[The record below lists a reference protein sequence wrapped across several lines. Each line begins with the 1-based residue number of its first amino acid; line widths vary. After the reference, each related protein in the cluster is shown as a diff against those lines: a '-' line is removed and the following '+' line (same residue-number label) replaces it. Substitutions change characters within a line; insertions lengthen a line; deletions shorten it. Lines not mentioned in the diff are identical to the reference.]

1 MKNILHLYAD
11 NVSSACIDELVTRTE
26 GSIHNITVAIA
37 TKDDNKPAPVS
48 GLHSPTPCDP
58 SSLFHFDKMVA
69 ETAAF
74 IEQNVH
80 MEEIGLIHA
89 HSVWPGGAVALE
101 LHRRHAIPY
110 IAAVDFEDIRFWAD
124 NPQRGRK
131 TAVPVLL
138 QTLRTIFHD
147 RNHQDFVANRLS
159 NEDSDRIF
167 SHALSICDGIDPF
180 WFQNLHIHKPV
191 SMVHTRLLLAGADLQ
206 PKSVTPVKKAIQLL
220 HKKNYNV
227 SLNVMGCNI
236 ADSTNMHVIPTITR
250 DALFQEFRNNDI
262 YIVPSFKDTA
272 RPFYAEALSQGLP
285 IIHNMYEAPEGL
297 CPDGKIGYAADLHSA
312 DDLAEKILYVGERFA
327 TIEQHITDLQPLQIY
342 NWDEIYRIYLR
353 VYEENAKF

>member
-206 PKSVTPVKKAIQLL
+206 PQAGSRL
-220 HKKNYNV
+220 
-227 SLNVMGCNI
+227 
-236 ADSTNMHVIPTITR
+236 
-250 DALFQEFRNNDI
+250 
-262 YIVPSFKDTA
+262 
-272 RPFYAEALSQGLP
+272 
-285 IIHNMYEAPEGL
+285 
-297 CPDGKIGYAADLHSA
+297 A
-312 DDLAEKILYVGERFA
+312 DDACRGGHLHREG
-327 TIEQHITDLQPLQIY
+327 QDLL
-342 NWDEIYRIYLR
+342 
-353 VYEENAKF
+353 